1 MRIILATGRWTAS
14 GAKNDENC
22 ESSCKPGRFP
32 RRPGVN
38 EQWVWLFGWLTSF
51 RYIHIWSYLYMCIYV
66 LYHIYMCNFT
76 RLHSQNKWYLSL
88 NDDFICS
95 RLLVYLPS
103 LPAVFFGGCHVVQML
118 MCQHHGVGM
127 SVVSR
132 FAWKIGPDYGG
143 ITCCVASQILFQG
156 DEPPAESTTSKISQ
170 RSPSSSLPLHHLRL
184 DSL

>member
-38 EQWVWLFGWLTSF
+38 EQWVRLFGWLTSF
-51 RYIHIWSYLYMCIYV
+51 GYIHIWSYLYICIYV
-66 LYHIYMCNFT
+66 LYHIYMQFYT
-76 RLHSQNKWYLSL
+76 SPFSKQVVSQLEWWFHMLQAAGIFAL
-88 NDDFICS
+88 ITGC
-95 RLLVYLPS
+95 
-103 LPAVFFGGCHVVQML
+103 FFWGGCHVGQML
-118 MCQHHGVGM
+118 VCQHHGVGM

-132 FAWKIGPDYGG
+132 FAWKTGA
-143 ITCCVASQILFQG
+143 CCVASQILFQG
-156 DEPPAESTTSKISQ
+156 GEPPAESTTSKISQ

>member
-66 LYHIYMCNFT
+66 LYHIYI
-76 RLHSQNKWYLSL
+76 Y
-88 NDDFICS
+88 
-95 RLLVYLPS
+95 
-103 LPAVFFGGCHVVQML
+103 VQFYTSPFSK
-118 MCQHHGVGM
+118 Q
-127 SVVSR
+127 VVSQLEWW
-132 FAWKIGPDYGG
+132 FHMLQAAG
-143 ITCCVASQILFQG
+143 IFTLITGCFFWGLPCCANVDVPAPWSG
-156 DEPPAESTTSKISQ
+156 DECGESVRLKN
-170 RSPSSSLPLHHLRL
+170 RARLRRHHLLCCFSNFVSGWWTTGRINHQ
-184 DSL
+184 